1 MVTMQVLPGSGQGD
15 VYMTGSP
22 GASLARAISSL
33 RNMATAAAEISS
45 FSQDATRNV
54 GLRVAAT
61 SLELDARL
69 SRLDG
74 ASMKA
79 LLEVAEQAELPTS
92 IKALS
97 SGALFNVTEQRSAA
111 HMLCRAVEHAPV
123 QIEGVDVAAA
133 CQQTRAR
140 MLDFATQFR
149 AGTHRG
155 ARGQS
160 LNTLVNLGV
169 GGSDLGG
176 RLVTE
181 GLRGVV
187 AHNPASP
194 RVEFVS
200 SMDGVKLS
208 RLLQTLDADRTLFLI
223 SSKSFSTLDTFLS
236 AETVKD
242 WYRDRGYDAAET
254 LRHFAAVSSQP
265 EAMMAWGI
273 PAEHQFLMSE
283 HVGGRFSVSSAIG
296 LPVAVALG
304 AEVFERFL
312 AGMRAMDEHFQSAPP
327 AQNMPVLLGLIAVW
341 NRSVLECPATAILPY
356 SELLASFP
364 AYVTQL
370 DMESLGKRVRVD
382 GTEAPY
388 PTGGVILGEVG
399 PNAQHAFM
407 QLLHQ
412 GQEVISAEFILI
424 RNQEGVPER
433 HNIQT
438 RANCEAQAKALA
450 FGYSL
455 EQARAELEA
464 KGLPPDEVERL
475 APHKVHPGNRPSVT
489 ISMDRLTPET
499 LGALVALYE
508 HKTFV
513 QAVIWGI
520 NPFDQW
526 GVELGKRLA
535 KDAVAAGQVG

>member
-1 MVTMQVLPGSGQGD
+1 MGTLQVLPRSGQGE
-15 VYMTGSP
+15 VFMTVCP
-22 GASLARAISSL
+22 GESLAQALPALCHLGTVATGIANLCRDEA
-33 RNMATAAAEISS
+33 RNARLQVAAA
-45 FSQDATRNV
+45 
-54 GLRVAAT
+54 GL
-61 SLELDARL
+61 SLDARYG
-69 SRLDG
+69 RLDA
-74 ASMKA
+74 ASLTT
-79 LLEVAEQAELPTS
+79 LLAVAEQSALAS
-92 IKALS
+92 LIRALS
-97 SGALFNVTEQRSAA
+97 SGALFNVTERRAA
-111 HMLCRAVEHAPV
+111 VHMLCRAVDHAPV
-123 QIEGVDVAAA
+123 VIDGDDVAVA
-133 CQQTRAR
+133 CQQAR
-140 MLDFATQFR
+140 MCMLGFASQFR
-149 AGTHRG
+149 VGGCRG
-155 ARGQS
+155 ARGRPFD
-160 LNTLVNLGV
+160 TLVNLGV

-176 RLVTE
+176 RLVME
-181 GLRGVV
+181 GLRGIVV
-187 AHNPASP
+187 HDPANP

-208 RLLQTLDADRTLFLI
+208 RLLQTLEPDRTLFLI

-236 AETVKD
+236 AETVKE
-242 WYRDRGYDAAET
+242 WYRDHGYSADET
-254 LRHFAAVSSQP
+254 LQHFAAVSSQP
-265 EAMMAWGI
+265 DAMTAWGI

-304 AEVFERFL
+304 AVVFERFL
-312 AGMRAMDEHFQSAPP
+312 VGMRAMDEHFLSVPL
-327 AQNMPVLLGLIAVW
+327 AQNMPVVLGLIAVW
-341 NRSVLECPATAILPY
+341 NRLVLECPATAILPY

-382 GTEAPY
+382 GTLAPY

-412 GQEVISAEFILI
+412 GQEVIPAEFILI

-450 FGYSL
+450 YGYSL
-455 EQARAELEA
+455 EQAKAELA
-464 KGLPPDEVERL
+464 ANGLSPDEVERL

-499 LGALVALYE
+499 LGALIALYE

-513 QAVIWGI
+513 QAAIWGI

-535 KDAVAAGQVG
+535 KEAVAAGQVG

>member
-1 MVTMQVLPGSGQGD
+1 MGSMRIVHESGQWA
-15 VYMTGSP
+15 VSMMANP
-22 GASLARAISSL
+22 GEGLAQALPVLRQFAAEVGFIADLAREDR
-33 RNMATAAAEISS
+33 RNALLLAEAAGMCLDARFSRLDATALAGLIDVAENAQLAKAIEVLSK
-45 FSQDATRNV
+45 
-54 GLRVAAT
+54 GLRVNATEERAA
-61 SLELDARL
+61 
-69 SRLDG
+69 
-74 ASMKA
+74 
-79 LLEVAEQAELPTS
+79 V
-92 IKALS
+92 
-97 SGALFNVTEQRSAA
+97 
-111 HMLCRAVEHAPV
+111 HMLCRAVNHAPV
-123 QIEGVDVAAA
+123 MVEGEDIATA
-133 CQQTRAR
+133 CQQAR
-140 MLDFATQFR
+140 VHMLEFASRFR
-149 AGTHRG
+149 AGACRG
-155 ARGQS
+155 ARGEAFD
-160 LNTLVNLGV
+160 TLVNLGV

-181 GLRGVV
+181 ALQSVV
-187 AHNPASP
+187 ARAESDP
-194 RVEFVS
+194 RVEFIS

-208 RLLQTLDADRTLFLI
+208 RLLPTLNPDRTLFLI

-242 WYRDRGYDAAET
+242 WYREQGYSEAET
-254 LRHFAAVSSQP
+254 LRHFAAVSSKP
-265 EAMMAWGI
+265 EAMTAWGI
-273 PAEHQFLMSE
+273 SAEHEFLMSE

-312 AGMRAMDEHFQSAPP
+312 AGMRAMDEHFQSVPLAE
-327 AQNMPVLLGLIAVW
+327 NMPVLLGLIAVW

-356 SELLASFP
+356 TELLRSFP

-382 GTEAPY
+382 GTKAPY
-388 PTGGVILGEVG
+388 LTGGVILGEVG

-412 GQEVISAEFILI
+412 GQQVIPAEFILV
-424 RNQEGVPER
+424 RHQEGVPER

-438 RANCEAQAKALA
+438 RANCEAQARALA

-455 EQARAELEA
+455 EEARAELLA
-464 KGLPPDEVERL
+464 RGLSPEEVERL

-489 ISMDRLTPET
+489 ISMERLTPET

-535 KDAVAAGQVG
+535 KEAVAAGQVG